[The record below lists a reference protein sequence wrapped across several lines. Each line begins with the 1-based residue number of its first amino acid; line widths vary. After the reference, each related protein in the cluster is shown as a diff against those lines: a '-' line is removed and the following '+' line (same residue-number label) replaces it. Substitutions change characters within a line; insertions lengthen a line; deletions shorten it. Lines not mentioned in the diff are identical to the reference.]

1 LNLESRII
9 DGAAINPRWRSS
21 LEAGDRQT
29 GMFQLL
35 GKMCSRSFASAAAG
49 KTSFGADVDPTMQE
63 SSGRDHNALCAK
75 PSSFQ
80 GLDT

>member
-1 LNLESRII
+1 LNLKGGII
-9 DGAAINPRWRSS
+9 DRTAINPRWRSS

-35 GKMCSRSFASAAAG
+35 GKMCSCSFTSAAAG
-49 KTSFGADVDPTMQE
+49 KASFGADVDPTMQE
-63 SSGRDHNALCAK
+63 SSGGDHNALCAK